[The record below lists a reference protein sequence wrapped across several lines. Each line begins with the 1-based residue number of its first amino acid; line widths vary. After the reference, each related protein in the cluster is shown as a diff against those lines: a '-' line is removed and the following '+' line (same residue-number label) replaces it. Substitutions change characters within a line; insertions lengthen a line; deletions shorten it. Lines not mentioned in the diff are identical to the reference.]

1 MGLIGE
7 LKRSARPAVWAA
19 LEAAH
24 PTMFWRRRHAWML
37 AHPKERELVL
47 ARLLCSPDAT
57 AVDVGASDGAY
68 TIHLAARARRV
79 VAFEAQPRQA
89 ARLEAMVKANALSVQ
104 VEPVALSD
112 HCGSVTLRVPRGVL
126 GGLATIE
133 QTNVLDD
140 LAGVEQIPVRTK
152 RLDDYGLHAV
162 GFIKIDV
169 EGHEL
174 AVLRG
179 GEETF
184 RRCAPTL
191 LVELEDRHH
200 PHAVAEATSFL
211 RGLGYL
217 GFFLTDAG
225 LQPIGQF
232 DPTVHQAKPPT
243 YPDYAETGRTYFNN
257 FLFCTPQREP
267 LLRACAARLDA

>member
-19 LEAAH
+19 MEAAH
-24 PTMFWRRRHAWML
+24 PTLFWRRRHAWML
-37 AHPKERELVL
+37 AHPKERELGL
-47 ARLLCSPDAT
+47 AGLLCSSDAI
-57 AVDVGASDGAY
+57 AIDVGASDGAY
-68 TIHLAARARRV
+68 TIHLAERAKRV
-79 VAFEAQPRQA
+79 IAFEAQPRQA
-89 ARLEAMVKANALSVQ
+89 ARLEAMARANSLSVE

-112 HCGSVTLRVPRGVL
+112 HSGSVTLRIPRDDL
-126 GGLATIE
+126 GRATIE
-133 QTNVLDD
+133 GMNGLDD
-140 LAGVEQIPVRTK
+140 LTDVEQIEVRTR
-152 RLDDYGLHAV
+152 RLDDYQLDAV

-179 GEETF
+179 GEQTL
-184 RRCAPTL
+184 RRCAPVL

-211 RGLGYL
+211 EGLGYL
-217 GFFLTDAG
+217 GYFLTDAG
-225 LQPIGQF
+225 LQSIDEF
-232 DPTVHQAKPPT
+232 DPAVHQAKSPT

-267 LLRACAARLDA
+267 LLRESVARLDA